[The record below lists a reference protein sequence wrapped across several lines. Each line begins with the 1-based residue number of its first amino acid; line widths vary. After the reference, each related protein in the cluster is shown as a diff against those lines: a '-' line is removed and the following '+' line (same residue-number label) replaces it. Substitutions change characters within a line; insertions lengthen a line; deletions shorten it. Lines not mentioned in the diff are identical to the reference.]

1 MIRVLVVD
9 DERLVCAH
17 LRRILEAAEDMTVVG
32 EAYDGAEAAEAIIRH
47 RPDVVLLD
55 LRMPTVD
62 GLATVE
68 WTRKL
73 RDPPRVVAL
82 TTFGLDEYVLRV
94 LRAGAAG
101 FLLKDTPPEDL
112 ISLVRVAADG
122 HVVLSPAVTR
132 ALVSGQADRQSAR
145 TRALALVAE
154 LTGREVEVL
163 TCVGEGLSNEQI
175 AGRLYL
181 SKATVKSYVSRILT
195 RLGCANRTQAGLLA
209 YDADLVRR

>member
-9 DERLVCAH
+9 DEPLVCAH
-17 LRRILEAAEDMTVVG
+17 LRRILETAEDLAVVG

-68 WTRKL
+68 WTRRL
-73 RDPPRVVAL
+73 REPPRVVAL

-132 ALVSGQADRQSAR
+132 ALVSGQTDRQSAR

-163 TCVGEGLSNEQI
+163 SCVGEGLSNAQI
-175 AGRLYL
+175 ASRLYL
-181 SKATVKSYVSRILT
+181 SEATVKSYVSRILT